1 MHYARRIIN
10 LISLEI
16 IITIDIVNSG
26 EFEARSDG
34 VHRRQF
40 KKIINE
46 KLSLRADISPR
57 N

>member
-1 MHYARRIIN
+1 M
-10 LISLEI
+10 ISLEI